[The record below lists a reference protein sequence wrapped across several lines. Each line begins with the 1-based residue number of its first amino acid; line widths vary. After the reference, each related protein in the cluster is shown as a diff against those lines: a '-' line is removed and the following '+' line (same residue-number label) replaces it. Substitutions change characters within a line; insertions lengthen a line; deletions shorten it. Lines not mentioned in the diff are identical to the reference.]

1 MRDTMGWS
9 KTIPNSDSKQALSKE
24 SSINE
29 VLQAGD
35 TIRRLQV
42 VNLGDAF
49 PSAKVANSLK
59 FPGEMAMGP
68 DSWSTQ
74 TLMRHNR
81 RDDRGR
87 NYVQLLRSGPRKTL
101 HFDPANSSA
110 VIVTC
115 GGLCPGLNSVIREI
129 VMTLTAY
136 GVKNVFGCV
145 GGYKGMVKPETW
157 MKLTP
162 PVVQDIHKK
171 GGTIL
176 VSDRG
181 NPPHMDIAK
190 MLQEKNIKQYFVIGG
205 DGTQAGAFET
215 FRCTKE
221 IQHEV
226 AVVGVPKT
234 IDNDI
239 PVLDRSFGFNTACSE
254 AERAISS
261 AYVEATCNSHCIGLV
276 KLMGRHCGF
285 IALHATLAARS
296 VDLCLLPEMD
306 ISLPRV
312 LSYCMHL
319 MKTKGH
325 AVIVVAEGCGD
336 TLLKSSGERDAGG
349 NKKLADVGPWLRDQ
363 ILSYAKR
370 MQQPLTI
377 KYIDPTYTIRAVP
390 ANTNDSVYCSV
401 LGAHAV
407 HVAMAG
413 YTGIVVGKVDERYVM
428 LPNHAITKAPARRVE
443 LKSSSFER
451 LMATTGQP
459 NLAPGPGDDWALLP
473 AAPPQRPQKPAPALP
488 EMMSFVDWNGLK
500 VEEESIGGNLE
511 IKDVALKTFDGF
523 GEVKEERPLQC
534 RDIMTSNGQIRK
546 LEVMRLSDN
555 YPSAEVSTPLTP
567 SAGLLDNNAWAVE
580 AVSTTDRVDSGAGRP
595 CYQLLRAGPR
605 GVLHFNPEDAMSCSA
620 IVICGGLCPGENVA
634 IHQRRNSAAM
644 ARFLGMLLLVSR
656 VCAMKCPGSASFIH
670 ASAKVVA
677 IADASCHD
685 VHEEVLGRVKSPT
698 WHDPHNGG
706 TYTIL
711 SESSAE
717 IDLKR
722 LTGNKKYTDHLAG
735 APCGRMIMGCS
746 ESQVFSIAD
755 GSTNYCNLR
764 NLYCGSTE
772 GKKDFT
778 SKETEVNPSLGAGS
792 DATACIKGPQL
803 SQ

>member
-1 MRDTMGWS
+1 MQGPTRVQERANIKGAKDLIG
-9 KTIPNSDSKQALSKE
+9 QALSKE

-35 TIRRLQV
+35 TIRRLEV
-42 VNLGDAF
+42 VNLGDTF
-49 PSAKVANSLK
+49 PSAQVANSLK

-87 NYVQLLRSGPRKTL
+87 AYLQLLRSGPRKTL
-101 HFDPANSSA
+101 HFEPSSSSA

-136 GVKNVFGCV
+136 GVKNVYGCI
-145 GGYKGMVKPETW
+145 GGYKG
-157 MKLTP
+157 
-162 PVVQDIHKK
+162 
-171 GGTIL
+171 L
-176 VSDRG
+176 VHR
-181 NPPHMDIAK
+181 P
-190 MLQEKNIKQYFVIGG
+190 LNIKQYFVIGG

-221 IQHEV
+221 IEHEV

-261 AYVEATCNSHCIGLV
+261 AYVESTCNSNCIGLV

-285 IALHATLAARS
+285 IALAATLAARS

-312 LSYCMHL
+312 LSFCMHL

-325 AVIVVAEGCGD
+325 AVLVVAEGCGD

-363 ILSYAKR
+363 ILAYAKR

-377 KYIDPTYTIRAVP
+377 KTYTIRAVP

-413 YTGIVVGKVDERYVM
+413 YTGVVVGKVDERYVM
-428 LPNHAITKAPARRVE
+428 LPNHAITKAKARRVE
-443 LKSSSFER
+443 LKSSIFER

-473 AAPPQRPQKPAPALP
+473 PAPPPRRQRSLPNMP
-488 EMMSFVDWNGLK
+488 EMMSFTQ
-500 VEEESIGGNLE
+500 S
-511 IKDVALKTFDGF
+511 
-523 GEVKEERPLQC
+523 
-534 RDIMTSNGQIRK
+534 QIRK

-555 YPSAEVSTPLTP
+555 YPSAEMETPLKP
-567 SAGLLDNNAWAVE
+567 SAGFLDGDAWAVE

-605 GVLHFNPEDAMSCSA
+605 GKLHFNPQEFHFKG
-620 IVICGGLCPGENVA
+620 V
-634 IHQRRNSAAM
+634 
-644 ARFLGMLLLVSR
+644 FLLMQ
-656 VCAMKCPGSASFIH
+656 
-670 ASAKVVA
+670 
-677 IADASCHD
+677 
-685 VHEEVLGRVKSPT
+685 
-698 WHDPHNGG
+698 N
-706 TYTIL
+706 
-711 SESSAE
+711 
-717 IDLKR
+717 
-722 LTGNKKYTDHLAG
+722 
-735 APCGRMIMGCS
+735 
-746 ESQVFSIAD
+746 
-755 GSTNYCNLR
+755 
-764 NLYCGSTE
+764 
-772 GKKDFT
+772 
-778 SKETEVNPSLGAGS
+778 
-792 DATACIKGPQL
+792 
-803 SQ
+803 